1 MQNREVNAFWKQ
13 CKKHTISKSALS
25 NCVDGVT
32 GEADIAD
39 MWRNHYEELLNC
51 NTYTDEMV
59 TIFRYFWNCML
70 TCRDECYNQ

>member
-1 MQNREVNAFWKQ
+1 MHIYDMVKIDTLDFEIVGGGGAFKNAFWKE

-39 MWRNHYEELLNC
+39 IGVFIMKSY
-51 NTYTDEMV
+51 
-59 TIFRYFWNCML
+59 
-70 TCRDECYNQ
+70 